1 MSVGAGRV
9 GIVAD
14 SAASLPPELAVAA
27 GIHVVPMQLTVG
39 ERSGPEDAFN
49 LDDVMS
55 RLAEGVSTSG
65 PSPAA
70 FVEAIR
76 AADEGGGVVV
86 LTVSA
91 ELSSTTRAAEIAA
104 DASGRQVRVVDTGTA
119 AGAEGLVVLE
129 AARAARGG
137 EPLAA
142 VAARARWVADRV
154 RLVAAVDSLEQLA
167 RGGRIPD
174 VAARAGRYLDV
185 RPLFELRGG
194 RPRPLR
200 PVRGKEAARDAIL
213 AAWRRSRPVALRQP
227 AGARAHRLHV
237 AALHALDLAAAEDLL
252 ERVRAEVAP
261 VESFIG
267 RFSPVMLAHTGPG
280 VRGLAW
286 WWEETP
292 DESPTTPPGPPT

>member
-1 MSVGAGRV
+1 MSV

-14 SAASLPPELAVAA
+14 SAASLPPQLAATA
-27 GIHVVPMQLTVG
+27 GVHVVPMQLTVG
-39 ERSGPEDAFN
+39 KRSGPEDAFD
-49 LDDVMS
+49 LEDVMS

-70 FVEAIR
+70 FVDAIR
-76 AADEGGGVVV
+76 AADEGNGVVV
-86 LTVSA
+86 LTVAA
-91 ELSSTTRAAEIAA
+91 ELSSTIRAAQIAA
-104 DASGRQVRVVDTGTA
+104 EASGREVRVVDTGTA
-119 AGAEGLVVLE
+119 AGAQGLVVLE
-129 AARAARGG
+129 AARAARRG

-142 VAARARWVADRV
+142 VAVRARWVAGRV

-200 PVRGKEAARDAIL
+200 PVRGEGAARDAIL
-213 AAWRRSRPVALRQP
+213 AAWRRSRPPGPRRHDGTEAL
-227 AGARAHRLHV
+227 HLHV
-237 AALHALDLAAAEDLL
+237 AALHALDLPAAEDLL
-252 ERVRAEVAP
+252 ERVRAEVEP
-261 VESFIG
+261 VESFVG

-286 WWEETP
+286 WWEETALEP
-292 DESPTTPPGPPT
+292 PTTVPEELG